1 MRCNTLERVSPWVSI
16 IAVGILPLSWTDAV
30 AADAYDIVVKGGT
43 IYDGT
48 GSAPYL
54 GDVGIKGDRIAYVG
68 KPRTLKALRT
78 IDARGLAV
86 APGFI
91 NMLSQA
97 QESLFVDGRE
107 ESDLFQGVTLEVT
120 GEGNSMGPL
129 TDQMASLEQARQSD
143 IKYRID
149 WRTLGQYLE
158 GREHAGM
165 SLNLASFVGASSVR
179 EYVLGENDVQPSS
192 EQLSAMRSL
201 VKGAMEQGA
210 LGVSSALIYA
220 PATFAK
226 TDELAALAQEAG
238 RCGGIYITH
247 MRSEADRVLEAIDET
262 VSIARSS
269 GAPAEIYHLKV
280 AGKANWSKLGP
291 VIDKIEAAR
300 KSGTRITTDMYTYT
314 AGGTGLDTVFPPW
327 VREGGI
333 EASITRM
340 RDPQV
345 RARVVKEMNDPHSGY
360 ENLYLAAGAQG
371 ILFAAFKSDA
381 LKPLIGKTLA
391 EVAQMRHK
399 TPEETAMDLVIED
412 GSRILTIYFVMSE
425 DNVRRETTLPWM
437 SFASDADAPSPEGE
451 FLKSHTHPRAYG
463 NFAKLLAQYV
473 RTEHAVT
480 LPDAIHR
487 LTALPAAN
495 LSLTDRGSLKEG
507 YFADVVVFDP
517 ATIQDHATYLN
528 PNQLATGVS
537 MVLVNGGVALDHGKA
552 TGAHTG
558 RVVRGRAW
566 TGAKGGGCR
575 ASSGDWKWA
584 P

>member
-1 MRCNTLERVSPWVSI
+1 MKRVSTWVSVI
-16 IAVGILPLSWTDAV
+16 VPLVLPLSC
-30 AADAYDIVVKGGT
+30 AAAGANTEYDIVVKGGT

-48 GSAPYL
+48 GSVPYV
-54 GDVGIKGDRIAYVG
+54 GDVAVKGDRIAYVG
-68 KPRTLKALRT
+68 KPRTLRAKRT
-78 IDARGLAV
+78 IDAHGLAV

-97 QESLFVDGRE
+97 QESIFADGRE

-120 GEGNSMGPL
+120 GEGDSMGPL
-129 TDQMASLEQARQSD
+129 TDQMAARSAAAQSD
-143 IKYRID
+143 IKYNIN

-158 GREHAGM
+158 GRERAGM
-165 SLNLASFVGASSVR
+165 SLNLASFVGASTAR

-192 EQLSAMRSL
+192 EQLRTMQAL
-201 VKGAMEQGA
+201 VKGAMEEGA

-220 PATFAK
+220 PATFAR
-226 TDELAALAQEAG
+226 TDELVGLAKEAG

-247 MRSEADRVLEAIDET
+247 MRSEADRLLEAVDET
-262 VSIARSS
+262 ISIARAS
-269 GAPAEIYHLKV
+269 GAPAEIYHLKMG
-280 AGKANWSKLGP
+280 GKANWPKLQP

-300 KSGTRITTDMYTYT
+300 KSGTRITADMYTYT

-327 VREGGI
+327 AREGGL
-333 EASITRM
+333 EKSIQRLQ
-340 RDPQV
+340 DPQV
-345 RARVVKEMNDPHSGY
+345 RARVVKEMNDPHGSY
-360 ENLYLAAGAQG
+360 ENLYLAAGADG
-371 ILFAAFKSDA
+371 ILLAAFKSDS
-381 LKPLIGKTLA
+381 LKPLMGKTLA
-391 EVAQMRHK
+391 EVARMRHK
-399 TPEETAMDLVIED
+399 SPEETAMDLVAED
-412 GSRILTIYFVMSE
+412 GSRILAIYFVMSE

-437 SFASDADAPSPEGE
+437 SFGSDGDAPAPEGD

-463 NFAKLLAQYV
+463 NFAKLLAKYV
-473 RTEHAVT
+473 RTDQVVT

-495 LSLTDRGSLKEG
+495 LSLSDRGSLKEG

-517 ATIQDHATYLN
+517 ATIQDHADYIN
-528 PNQLATGVS
+528 PHQLASGVRT
-537 MVLVNGGVALDHGKA
+537 VLVNGGIALDEGKA

-566 TGAKGGGCR
+566 TGWKNGGCR
-575 ASSGDWKWA
+575 ASAKDWQWA

>member
-1 MRCNTLERVSPWVSI
+1 LERERVSTWVSVI
-16 IAVGILPLSWTDAV
+16 VAVVLPLSCTEVV
-30 AADAYDIVVKGGT
+30 AGAEYDVVVKGGK

-48 GSAPYL
+48 GSAPYV

-68 KPRTLKALRT
+68 KPRTLRAKRT

-97 QESLFVDGRE
+97 QESIFVDGRE

-120 GEGNSMGPL
+120 GEGDSMGPL
-129 TDQMASLEQARQSD
+129 TDQMASRGEARQSD

-158 GREHAGM
+158 GRERAGI
-165 SLNLASFVGASSVR
+165 SLNLASFVGASTAR

-192 EQLSAMRSL
+192 EQLRTMQAL
-201 VKGAMEQGA
+201 VKGAMEEGA

-226 TDELAALAQEAG
+226 TDELVALAKEAG

-247 MRSEADRVLEAIDET
+247 MRSEADRLLEAVDET
-262 VSIARSS
+262 ISIARDS
-269 GAPAEIYHLKV
+269 GASAEIYHLKV
-280 AGKANWSKLGP
+280 GGKANWPKLGP

-300 KSGTRITTDMYTYT
+300 KSGTRITADMYTYT
-314 AGGTGLDTVFPPW
+314 AGGTGLDTSFPPW
-327 VREGGI
+327 VREGGV
-333 EASITRM
+333 EESIRRL
-340 RDPQV
+340 RDPQI
-345 RARVVKEMNDPHSGY
+345 RARVAMEMNDPHGGY
-360 ENLYLAAGAQG
+360 ENLYLAAGAEG
-371 ILFAAFKSDA
+371 MLFAAFKSDS

-399 TPEETAMDLVIED
+399 SPEETAMDLVSED
-412 GSRILTIYFVMSE
+412 GSRVMVIYFVMSE

-437 SFASDADAPSPEGE
+437 SFGSDGEAASPEGA
-451 FLKSHTHPRAYG
+451 FLKSHSHPRAYG

-473 RTEHAVT
+473 RTEHVVT

-495 LSLTDRGSLKEG
+495 LSLSDRGSLKEG

-517 ATIQDHATYLN
+517 ATIQDHATYIN
-528 PNQLATGVS
+528 PHQLADGVRT
-537 MVLVNGGVALDHGKA
+537 VLVNGGIALDEGKA

-558 RVVRGRAW
+558 RIVRGRAW
-566 TGAKGGGCR
+566 TGWKSGGCR
-575 ASSGDWKWA
+575 ASSKDWEWA